1 MDEDAQS
8 GGLYTLKGGFI
19 FLGLFI
25 FLIVLYLMVQVNR
38 ADCYEGHKLECE
50 QAHELN
56 KTYLYCSGFQVE
68 STLEDMDTYC
78 AIHPNESCLNI
89 PHGCVLQENEYIES
103 ICIKFTK
110 LCLEVSPY

>member
-1 MDEDAQS
+1 MNEAQS
-8 GGLYTLKGGFI
+8 GGLYTIKGISLWFI
-19 FLGLFI
+19 LFI
-25 FLIVLYLMVQVNR
+25 FFVIIINMIQVNR

-68 STLEDMDTYC
+68 PTLEDMDTFC
-78 AIHPNESCLNI
+78 AIHPNESCSSI

-103 ICIKFTK
+103 ICIRFTK
-110 LCLEVSPY
+110 LCLNVI